1 MWPFSCCSCALPE
14 GKEEKLPD
22 PETVYAEHQTNS
34 AYRSEHDLQPLQ
46 ARLRDYKTVL
56 TAAFRRHLAK
66 GGPPTLSYQS
76 SRLFPYLRMRLT
88 VRAQTTRSGK
98 DYD

>member
-1 MWPFSCCSCALPE
+1 MFIKSILKFHPE
-14 GKEEKLPD
+14 DIYNHKG
-22 PETVYAEHQTNS
+22 VYAEHQINS
-34 AYRSEHDLQPLQ
+34 GYRSEHDLQPLQ

-66 GGPPTLSYQS
+66 GGPPTLPYQS
-76 SRLFPYLRMRLT
+76 SRLFPNLRLRLA